1 MILRIFYQENKKE
14 VFFEYYQFRYNVFYI
29 IDKLLEYHYFWYL
42 ENKKEKLDFEN
53 PTNLTHKEI
62 FITIAIF
69 YANNSM

>member
-1 MILRIFYQENKKE
+1 M
-14 VFFEYYQFRYNVFYI
+14 FFEYYQFRSNVFYI
-29 IDKLLEYHYFWYL
+29 IDKLLEYHYLWYL

-69 YANNSM
+69 LC